1 MEDDALLAD
10 VGAAIRKHVGAV
22 PDRVVAAG
30 KQVCT
35 WRTIDA
41 EIAALTFDSLLD
53 EPIGAV
59 RASADGPRVLRFEAG
74 GLTVELKVENPPAGR
89 RLSGQLVP
97 PDPTEVHAR
106 AGDDVWRGVADRFG
120 RFVVPLPSRP
130 EYVDLRFIR
139 SAEPLV
145 ALLSYL

>member
-1 MEDDALLAD
+1 MEDDALLAE
-10 VGAAIRKHVGAV
+10 VGAAIREHVGAV

-41 EIAALTFDSLLD
+41 EIAAVDVRLPARRADRRRAGLGRRAARAEVRGGRAD
-53 EPIGAV
+53 RRAKGREP
-59 RASADGPRVLRFEAG
+59 AG
-74 GLTVELKVENPPAGR
+74 GAPAVWSAGP
-89 RLSGQLVP
+89 S
-97 PDPTEVHAR
+97 R
-106 AGDDVWRGVADRFG
+106 AWRGVADRFG

-145 ALLSYL
+145 ALLAYL